1 MFGSLFVKECAQTMK
16 STIYWLIII
25 IMVIFFLSQIKSFA
39 FQGKPEP
46 GQAEY
51 GYTYSKDKDVI
62 MSSTLGNLVGEYSR
76 DNYVTYPIGFYK
88 QIKVNEKEKER
99 ISEIIKAA
107 TGFTGEKINEEIASQ
122 SQIPT
127 ESNTIVMD
135 QAEQKPLP
143 ELTYKRFVN
152 LMAEVDDILGGGSSY
167 AENSLSRNAY
177 VPMVYEDALKEYNGL
192 VEKDKF
198 TGGYA
203 RLFSDYMGI
212 MLAFLP
218 VFLTVTR
225 GLRDRRSSMQE
236 LIASRRI
243 SSFHIIWTRYL
254 SIIFMVLLPTI
265 LLSCFS
271 LAECIKFASD
281 NGITYD
287 SLAFI
292 KYIAG
297 WLLPSIMISAAV
309 GMVLTELTDTAL
321 GILVQ
326 GIWWF
331 FSIFAGV
338 STLNGGDYGWL
349 LVPRHNTAGGY
360 DVFQESFMQL
370 ALNRM
375 VYVVIAVVLVCI
387 SVWIYSMKRKGRLNI
402 HGKIFGNRKRKSK
415 A

>member
-1 MFGSLFVKECAQTMK
+1 MFGSLFVKECTQTMK
-16 STIYWLIII
+16 SAIYWLIII
-25 IMVIFFLSQIKSFA
+25 IMTIFFLSQLKSLN
-39 FQGKPEP
+39 FQGKPQP
-46 GQAEY
+46 GQEEY
-51 GYTYSKDKDVI
+51 GITYSKDKDVI
-62 MSSTLGNLVGEYSR
+62 MSNTLGNLVGEYSR
-76 DNYVTYPIGFYK
+76 DKYVTYPIGFYK
-88 QIKVNEKEKER
+88 EVNVNEKDKDR
-99 ISEIIKAA
+99 IGEIIKET
-107 TGFTGEKINEEIASQ
+107 TGFTND
-122 SQIPT
+122 T
-127 ESNTIVMD
+127 MVMS

-143 ELTYKRFVN
+143 GLTYKRFVN
-152 LMAEVDDILGGGSSY
+152 LMTEVDDILGGGSSY
-167 AENSLSRNAY
+167 AENSLRQNSY
-177 VPMVYEDALKEYNGL
+177 VPMTYEDASKEYNDL

-218 VFLTVTR
+218 VFLSVTR

-243 SSFHIIWTRYL
+243 SSFQIIWCRYL
-254 SIIFMVLLPTI
+254 SIVFMILLPTI

-287 SLAFI
+287 PLAFI

-331 FSIFAGV
+331 FSIFSGV

-360 DVFQESFMQL
+360 DVLQESFMQL
-370 ALNRM
+370 ALNRT
-375 VYVVIAVVLVCI
+375 VYAVIAVVLVCI

-402 HGKIFGNRKRKSK
+402 HGKIFGNRERKSK